1 MDLKQRI
8 DIELMV
14 YDMIEKI
21 AEKFEV
27 AQKEDFEQEV
37 YMELCDIFD
46 TCFID
51 GQMQDFY
58 CDNPEWEEAN
68 E

>member
-51 GQMQDFY
+51 GQLQDFY